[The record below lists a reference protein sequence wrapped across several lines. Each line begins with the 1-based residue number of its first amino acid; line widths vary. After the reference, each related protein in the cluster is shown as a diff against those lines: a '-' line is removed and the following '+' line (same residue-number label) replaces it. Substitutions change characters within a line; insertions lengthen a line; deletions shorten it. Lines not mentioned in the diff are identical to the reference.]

1 MAVADAS
8 LRTVKLSMSGH
19 RQAVDHVQRG
29 VGGVDGRAATDA
41 DGRAGTRHTVTG
53 GDDHAR
59 ALAAEEVGRG
69 SDDALVDLIGLDR
82 GDGTGEVA
90 LLHGAVADD
99 HDLVQEMAVLF
110 EGDRGGHFRGL
121 EDLGRVADAADFDQ
135 GIAARDIEYEV
146 AVDARGGA
154 VRRALL
160 HDGGS
165 DHGSHRVD
173 YDSFYL
179 IPALGE
185 HSGACQAGQQDKHG
199 S

>member
-1 MAVADAS
+1 M
-8 LRTVKLSMSGH
+8 TI
-19 RQAVDHVQRG
+19 QRV
-29 VGGVDGRAATDA
+29 VGGVDGGAAADA

-69 SDDALVDLIGLDR
+69 GDDTLVDLIGLDR

-90 LLHGAVADD
+90 LLHGTVADD
-99 HDLVQEMAVLF
+99 HDLVQELGVLD
-110 EGDRGGHFRGL
+110 EGDGARNLGGL
-121 EDLGRVADAADFDQ
+121 EDLRRIADAADLDQ
-135 GIAARDIEYEV
+135 DVAVRDIEHEV
-146 AVDARGGA
+146 AVHARGRA

-160 HDGGS
+160 HDGGP
-165 DHGSHRVD
+165 DHGSQGVD
-173 YDSFYL
+173 YDSFDL